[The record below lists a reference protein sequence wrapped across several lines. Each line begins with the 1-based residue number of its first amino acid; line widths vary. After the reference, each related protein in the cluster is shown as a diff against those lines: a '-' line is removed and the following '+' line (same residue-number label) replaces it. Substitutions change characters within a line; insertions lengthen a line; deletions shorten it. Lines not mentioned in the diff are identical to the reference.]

1 VYWVGLHRAHIA
13 KTKAVFREGI
23 MDRRTVQNQIDE
35 FEDIHAGVILDGMP
49 TWKDRELSSE
59 TVDDVEK
66 GPGVDKPF
74 LVITLVLLTI
84 GLIMVLSASFVSA
97 SYMTGDPLGFFMRQA
112 MFAVSGVALMLVVS
126 RISVRFISRW
136 STALLFGSITLLI
149 LVLLIGIRVNGATRW
164 LSIGEGTGSFSFQ
177 PSEIAKLA
185 VILSFAQMACKFGV
199 SRMRTFKY
207 GVLPF
212 VVLTATIVILLYFQP
227 HVSAIIIIAVTAAI
241 MMFAGGTR
249 LRYFLLAIIGAA
261 FLAAIVML
269 PNLVSSV
276 RDSGVQGIAT
286 EVENPQ
292 LDFSGMGHWG
302 RRIDI
307 WLDPDADPLGGGFQT
322 RQSLNAIGSG
332 GLLGQGLGQSRQKH
346 QYLPEEHNDFIFA
359 IISEELGF
367 VGAMLILMLFALLV
381 IRGYWLALNAKD
393 RFSALVVIGIT
404 SLMAIQVFFNV
415 AVVTNLIPATG
426 IPLPL
431 FSYGGTALWIQLVQM
446 GIVLAVSREIP
457 LIKKDE
463 PDEDMEA
470 LS

>member
-1 VYWVGLHRAHIA
+1 
-13 KTKAVFREGI
+13 